1 MKIRRTR
8 AAVVPALLA
17 LALVAAACGSDD
29 DAGSDSSAPADSAA
43 ATATE
48 GDGTAAGGS
57 SAPVATGDVDT
68 VGFIFVGPKDDFGYN
83 QAAFAGSEAVKTA
96 FPDLEVLQAENVPET
111 AESEAVMQDM
121 IDKGADLIFA
131 TSFGHLEFAENLAAE
146 NPEVVFVHQGGLET
160 EPKLDNM
167 GTYFGTVY
175 EPVYTA
181 GIAAGQVSE
190 SGTLGYVYAFP
201 IPQTLANI
209 NAFTLGAQSVNPDIE
224 TIAVSTGSW
233 CDPALQAQAAQTLI
247 DQGADVI
254 TQHQDCT
261 KTIVEAAEAAGVNS
275 VGYHADASALAPNGW
290 ITGSEWDWT
299 ALYTDIVQTVID
311 GTFAGSP
318 YNGDYRVGLQTGDNP
333 FIQSAFGSMVTPET
347 ISLIDAAK
355 ASFADGGS
363 PFTGP
368 VVNQDGDTVWAE
380 GETPTYA
387 DIEQMDFFVN
397 GVVGSTS

>member
-8 AAVVPALLA
+8 AVVPALLA

-29 DAGSDSSAPADSAA
+29 DASSDASAPADST
-43 ATATE
+43 ATADST
-48 GDGTAAGGS
+48 GGTGATDGTG
-57 SAPVATGDVDT
+57 APVSTGDVDT

-83 QAAFAGSEAVKTA
+83 QAAYAGSEAVKSA
-96 FPDLEVLQAENVPET
+96 FGDLTVLQAENVPET

-131 TSFGHLEFAENLAAE
+131 TSFGHLEFAENLAAK
-146 NPEVVFVHQGGLET
+146 NPDVVFVHQGGLET

-190 SGTLGYVYAFP
+190 TGKLGYVYAFP

-247 DQGADVI
+247 DEGADVI

-261 KTIVEAAEAAGVNS
+261 KTIVEAAEAAGVYS
-275 VGYHADASALAPNGW
+275 VGYHADASALAPTGW

-311 GTFAGSP
+311 GKFAASP

-333 FIQSAFGSMVTPET
+333 FIQSAFGKMVTPET
-347 ISLIDAAK
+347 IALIDAAK
-355 ASFADGGS
+355 ESFTAGGS

-397 GVVGSTS
+397 GVTGSTS